1 MRKSVIYRKNEVLE
15 SMLKWQI
22 GSERIGVCMEW
33 LKQDELLVTK
43 NNNQAYANRKK
54 SITVYGNILL
64 YKLDNLSQITLP
76 PNYIVD
82 FENYKVYLFTLETLR
97 EIISILEKTRQKGIK
112 KPIVFCSSDILVF
125 SDDLT
130 VSMTEY
136 VIYYYYVKYGI
147 NAYITHAERTGSDMQ
162 LGLTI
167 KEKMIQNG
175 FFYGEAGRGFFR
187 DSFLAV
193 RESLDVMIAEDDF
206 FARHESSNRFKKIV
220 GEGPWDS
227 SIAISECSAFLSN
240 AKVSQNAIDA
250 VADVIGELA
259 PNAIEHGKTN
269 CMIDVCYERS
279 TSPEGKDYTSI
290 SLVVYDFSEKLL
302 WSDLYN
308 KIFVNSEEI
317 TQKRQ
322 RIDTVKKA
330 WIEHRKYFSK
340 EYSEE
345 DFYNLMAFQKISGR
359 AGDRYDGGLGI
370 STLVEKVRRYSDE
383 DECYALS
390 GNGAMHLQRELTI
403 PDSDGFIAFNVEQQF
418 VYKIPDKDGVLK
430 TRFFMPGVAY
440 NMIFYFEEV
449 EDGKDSNKD

>member
-1 MRKSVIYRKNEVLE
+1 MD
-15 SMLKWQI
+15 
-22 GSERIGVCMEW
+22 W
-33 LKQDELLVTK
+33 LKQDELLIER
-43 NNNQAYANRKK
+43 NNNKSYANKKK
-54 SITVYGNILL
+54 SLTVYGNALV
-64 YKLDNLSQITLP
+64 YKLENVEAVTLP
-76 PNYIVD
+76 PDYSVD
-82 FENYKVYLFTLETLR
+82 FEKYKVYLFKLEALR
-97 EIISILEKTRQKGIK
+97 EIISILERTRRKGIR
-112 KPIVFCSSDILVF
+112 KPVIFFSSDILVF
-125 SDDLT
+125 VDDLT

-147 NAYITHAERTGSDMQ
+147 NAYISHGEKNGSELQ
-162 LGLTI
+162 IGLSI
-167 KEKMIQNG
+167 KDKMVQNG
-175 FFYGEAGRGFFR
+175 FYYGEAGRGFFS
-187 DSFLAV
+187 DSFLAI
-193 RESLDVMIAEDDF
+193 RDSLDVMISEDDF
-206 FARHESSNRFKKIV
+206 FARHESSKRFKKIV

-227 SIAISECSAFLSN
+227 SVAISECSAFLSN

-308 KIFVNSEEI
+308 KIFLNSEEV

-322 RIDTVKKA
+322 RVDTVRKA
-330 WIEHRKYFSK
+330 WAEHRKHFSK
-340 EYSEE
+340 DYSEE

-390 GNGAMHLQRELTI
+390 GSGAMHLQRELTI
-403 PDSDGFIAFNVEQQF
+403 PDSDGFIAFNTERQF
-418 VYKIPDKDGVLK
+418 IYKIPDKDGVLK

-440 NMIFYFEEV
+440 NMIFYFAEV
-449 EDGKDSNKD
+449 DDGKDRN

>member
-1 MRKSVIYRKNEVLE
+1 
-15 SMLKWQI
+15 
-22 GSERIGVCMEW
+22 MEW
-33 LKQDELLVTK
+33 LKQDELVVEK
-43 NNNQAYANRKK
+43 NNNQSYANKRKN
-54 SITVYGNILL
+54 ITVSGNLLL
-64 YKLDNLSQITLP
+64 YKLENVTHIPVPDDYS
-76 PNYIVD
+76 VD
-82 FENYKVYLFTLETLR
+82 FEEYKLFLFSLETLR
-97 EIISILEKTRQKGIK
+97 EIISILERTRRKGIK
-112 KPIVFCSSDILVF
+112 KPVVFFSNDILVF

-136 VIYYYYVKYGI
+136 VVYYYYVKYGI
-147 NAYITHAERTGSDMQ
+147 NCCITHGERGRDSIQ
-162 LGLTI
+162 LGLSI
-167 KEKMIQNG
+167 KEKKIQNG
-175 FFYGEAGRGFFR
+175 FYYGEAGRGFFR
-187 DSFLAV
+187 DSFLAF
-193 RESLDVMIAEDDF
+193 RDNLDIIISEEDF
-206 FARHESSNRFKKIV
+206 FARNESSNRFKKVV

-227 SIAISECSAFLSN
+227 SVAISECSTFLSN
-240 AKVSQNAIDA
+240 AKVSKKAIDA

-279 TSPEGKDYTSI
+279 TSPKGKDYTSI
-290 SLVVYDFSEKLL
+290 SLVVFDFSEKLL

-308 KIFVNSEEI
+308 KIFVNSGEI

-322 RIDTVKKA
+322 RIDTVRKA
-330 WIEHRKYFSK
+330 WTEHRKYFSK

-403 PDSDGFIAFNVEQQF
+403 PDSDGFIAFNSEQQF
-418 VYKIPDKDGVLK
+418 IYKIPDKDGVLK
-430 TRFFMPGVAY
+430 SKFFMPGVAY

-449 EDGKDSNKD
+449 DDGKDRD

>member
-1 MRKSVIYRKNEVLE
+1 
-15 SMLKWQI
+15 
-22 GSERIGVCMEW
+22 MEW
-33 LKQDELLVTK
+33 LKQDELVVEK
-43 NNNQAYANRKK
+43 NNNQSYANKRKN
-54 SITVYGNILL
+54 ITVYGNLLL
-64 YKLDNLSQITLP
+64 YKLENVTHIPVPDDYS
-76 PNYIVD
+76 VD
-82 FENYKVYLFTLETLR
+82 FEEYKLFLFSLETLR
-97 EIISILEKTRQKGIK
+97 EIISILERTRRKGIK
-112 KPIVFCSSDILVF
+112 KPVVFFSNDILVF

-136 VIYYYYVKYGI
+136 VVYYYYVKYGI
-147 NAYITHAERTGSDMQ
+147 NCCITHGERGRDSIQ
-162 LGLTI
+162 LGLSI
-167 KEKMIQNG
+167 KEKKIQNG
-175 FFYGEAGRGFFR
+175 FYYGEAGRGFFR
-187 DSFLAV
+187 DSFLAF
-193 RESLDVMIAEDDF
+193 RDNLDIIISEEDF
-206 FARHESSNRFKKIV
+206 FARNESSNRFKKVV

-227 SIAISECSAFLSN
+227 SVAISECSTFLSN
-240 AKVSQNAIDA
+240 AKVSKKAIDA

-279 TSPEGKDYTSI
+279 TSPKGKDYTSI
-290 SLVVYDFSEKLL
+290 SLVVFDFSEKLL

-308 KIFVNSEEI
+308 KIFVNSGEI

-322 RIDTVKKA
+322 RIDTVRKA
-330 WIEHRKYFSK
+330 WTEHRKYFSK

-403 PDSDGFIAFNVEQQF
+403 PDSDGFIAFNSEQQF
-418 VYKIPDKDGVLK
+418 IYKIPDKDGVLK
-430 TRFFMPGVAY
+430 SKFFMPGVAY

-449 EDGKDSNKD
+449 DDGKDRD

>member
-1 MRKSVIYRKNEVLE
+1 
-15 SMLKWQI
+15 
-22 GSERIGVCMEW
+22 MEW
-33 LKQDELLVTK
+33 LKQDELLITK
-43 NNNQAYANRKK
+43 NNNPAYANKRK
-54 SITVYGNILL
+54 SLTVCGNILV
-64 YKLDNLSQITLP
+64 YKLESVSLIAVPS
-76 PNYIVD
+76 NYIVD
-82 FENYKVYLFTLETLR
+82 FEDYKLYLFTLETLR
-97 EIISILEKTRQKGIK
+97 EIISILERIRRKGIR
-112 KPIVFCSSDILVF
+112 KPIVFCSNDILVF

-136 VIYYYYVKYGI
+136 IIYSYYVKYGI
-147 NAYITHAERTGSDMQ
+147 NVYITHAKRIGNEIQ
-162 LGLTI
+162 FGLTI
-167 KEKMIQNG
+167 AEKKIQNG

-187 DSFLAV
+187 DSFLAI
-193 RESLDVMIAEDDF
+193 REIFDVTITEEMF
-206 FARHESSNRFKKIV
+206 FAKYESSNRFKKIV

-227 SIAISECSAFLSN
+227 SVAISECSEFLSN
-240 AKVSQNAIDA
+240 AKISKKAIDA

-279 TSPEGKDYTSI
+279 TSPAGKDHTSI

-308 KIFVNSEEI
+308 KIFVNAKDI

-322 RIDTVKKA
+322 RIDKVRKA
-330 WIEHRKYFSK
+330 WNEHRKYFSK

-359 AGDRYDGGLGI
+359 AGDRYDGGIGI

-390 GNGAMHLQRELTI
+390 GNGAMHLKRELTI
-403 PDSDGFIAFNVEQQF
+403 PDADGYIAFNVEQQF
-418 VYKIPDKDGVLK
+418 IYKIPDKDGVLK
-430 TRFFMPGVAY
+430 TKFFMPGVAY

-449 EDGKDSNKD
+449 EDGENRN

>member
-1 MRKSVIYRKNEVLE
+1 
-15 SMLKWQI
+15 
-22 GSERIGVCMEW
+22 MEW
-33 LKQDELLVTK
+33 LKQDELLITK
-43 NNNQAYANRKK
+43 NNNQAYANKKK
-54 SITVYGNILL
+54 SITAYGNVLL
-64 YKLDNLSQITLP
+64 YKLENLTLVTLP
-76 PNYIVD
+76 PNYRID
-82 FENYKVYLFTLETLR
+82 FENYKIFLFTLETLR
-97 EIISILEKTRQKGIK
+97 EIISILERTRRKGIK
-112 KPIVFCSSDILVF
+112 KPIVFFSNEIMVF

-136 VIYYYYVKYGI
+136 VVYYYYIKHGV
-147 NAYITHAERTGSDMQ
+147 NAYITHGEISRGEMQ
-162 LGLTI
+162 LGLI
-167 KEKMIQNG
+167 IEDKMIQNG
-175 FFYGEAGRGFFR
+175 FYYGEAGRGFFR
-187 DSFLAV
+187 DSFLTF
-193 RESLDVMIAEDDF
+193 RDLSDVVITEDDF

-220 GEGPWDS
+220 GESPWDS

-240 AKVSQNAIDA
+240 AKVGQNAIDA

-269 CMIDVCYERS
+269 CMIDVCFERS
-279 TSPEGKDYTSI
+279 TSQEGKDYTSI
-290 SLVVYDFSEKLL
+290 SLAVYDFSEKLL

-308 KIFVNSEEI
+308 KIFLNSEEI

-322 RIDTVKKA
+322 RINTVKKA
-330 WIEHRKYFSK
+330 WNEHRKYFSK

-370 STLVEKVRRYSDE
+370 STLVEKVRKYSDE

-390 GNGAMHLQRELTI
+390 GNGAMHLQRDLTI
-403 PDSDGFIAFNVEQQF
+403 PDDDGFIAFNSERQF

-440 NMIFYFEEV
+440 NMIFYFLEV
-449 EDGKDSNKD
+449 DDGTDTN